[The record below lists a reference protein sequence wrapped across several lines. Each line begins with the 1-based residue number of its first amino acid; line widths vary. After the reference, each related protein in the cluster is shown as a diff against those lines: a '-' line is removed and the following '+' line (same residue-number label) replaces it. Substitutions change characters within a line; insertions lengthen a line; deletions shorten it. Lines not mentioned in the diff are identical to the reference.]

1 MQIRRSMRPVWHA
14 TLQKCLVYQLQML
27 QQTNTVQEQIPCDE
41 NTNQPWVDKFLK
53 KILKL

>member
-41 NTNQPWVDKFLK
+41 DTNQPWVDKFLK